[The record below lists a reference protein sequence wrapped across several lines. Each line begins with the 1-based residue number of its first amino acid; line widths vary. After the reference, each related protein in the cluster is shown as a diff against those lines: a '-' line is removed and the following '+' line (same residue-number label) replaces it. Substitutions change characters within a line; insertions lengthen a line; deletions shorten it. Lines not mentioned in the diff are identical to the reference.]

1 MLTPMRSPETNELN
15 RRRQASGFSMVE
27 MVTVMAIAIVVSVV
41 SLLGMMPVMNG
52 QHVINAYNITL
63 SALRQARDHAVSQST
78 SYSVTFSN
86 SVNPNTIVVAPTLT
100 GANAFSGDQRSVTY
114 SLPTDVTFQTNS
126 AISATT
132 APDTSAGASFGTGS
146 NAIDFGYTGSTN
158 GGGTTAYT
166 IYFCPDGSAQ
176 TSSTSA
182 GGNYWDDGVVYLA
195 RAGGADLLSSRAIT
209 LWGGTGRLHGWRL
222 YTKSGGGGYQWV
234 RQ

>member
-1 MLTPMRSPETNELN
+1 MRSPETNELN

-41 SLLGMMPVMNG
+41 SILGMMPVMNG

-63 SALRQARDHAVSQST
+63 SALRQARDNAVSQST

-126 AISATT
+126 AISGTT
-132 APDTSAGASFGTGS
+132 APDTTAGASFGSGS
-146 NAIDFGYTGSTN
+146 NPIDFGYTASGN
-158 GGGTTAYT
+158 AGGTTANT

-176 TSSTSA
+176 TSSTC
-182 GGNYWDDGVVYLA
+182 GGANYWDDGVVYIA
-195 RAGGADLLSSRAIT
+195 RAVGSDLLSSRAIT

-222 YTKSGGGGYQWV
+222 YSKSGGGYQWV